1 MHNIMID
8 LETMGNGPSAA
19 IVAIGAVA
27 FDLDAQTI
35 GDEFYARVDLAS
47 SVEHGGSIDASTV
60 MWWLTQSDAARNEIA
75 RAGGEHI
82 AVALSNFSVW
92 SASESAK
99 RDMIVWGNGA
109 SFDNVILR
117 GAYHRID
124 AKTPWDWWNDRCYRT
139 VKAQNRHVRI
149 ERNGTHHNALDDA
162 RSQAL
167 HLLAIRA
174 AGGAA

>member
-27 FDLDAQTI
+27 FDLDAKTT
-35 GDEFYARVDLAS
+35 GDEFYLRVDLAS
-47 SVEHGGSIDASTV
+47 SVEHGGIIDASTV
-60 MWWLTQSDAARNEIA
+60 TWWLSQSDAARNEIA

-82 AVALSNFSVW
+82 AVALSNFSAW
-92 SASESAK
+92 CALECAK
-99 RDMIVWGNGA
+99 RDLLVWGNGA

-117 GAYHRID
+117 GAYQRID
-124 AKTPWDWWNDRCYRT
+124 AATPWDWWSDRCYRT
-139 VKAQNRHVRI
+139 VKAQNRHVQFKRS
-149 ERNGTHHNALDDA
+149 GTHHNALDDA

-167 HLLAIRA
+167 HLIAIRA
-174 AGGAA
+174 AGGVA